1 MKIVSELMSRE
12 LVTLTE
18 AEELSRAEGLLQ
30 QRRIR
35 HLPVVRA
42 GKLVG
47 LITHRDL
54 LRVCATRGAAAQ
66 SVRAGDVMNREVQTV
81 APDTPL
87 REAVQRM
94 LVAKYGCLPVT
105 LPDGTLVGLLTEADL
120 VRYAGALI
128 SELDRR
134 SEARSYD

>member
-1 MKIVSELMSRE
+1 MKIVSELMTRE
-12 LVTLTE
+12 LVTLGE
-18 AEELSRAEGLLQ
+18 DEDLARAEDLLRQ
-30 QRRIR
+30 QRIR

-47 LITHRDL
+47 LVTHRDL
-54 LRVCATRGAAAQ
+54 LRVCATRGAPAHAA
-66 SVRAGDVMNREVQTV
+66 RAGDVMTREVQTV

-87 REAVQRM
+87 RDAVQRM

-120 VRYAGALI
+120 VRYAGLLVT
-128 SELDRR
+128 ELDRR
-134 SEARSYD
+134 SEAHGYD